1 MKKIT
6 LSALAAMMMSAS
18 SFAQTVTT
26 TYVLQSDAKAINSAI
41 QTPVGKGNT
50 HVVVLCKSL
59 TATGEEAE
67 VADGTAQT
75 AVTNIGAGSNKGM
88 NDEGK
93 DVKPWTQPNAI
104 SNCVAPAAG
113 TLILRSNQTDKD
125 LLPKLQ
131 MDMVFQHINPAE
143 GLPSVVFEN
152 IYIQA
157 KNNGG
162 YPLSMKTTAK
172 DWSDTQENNIIDE
185 FYDIDSVVFRNCVIA
200 EGRSIFRQE
209 NNSSNPTPHHIKN
222 FIFEN
227 NRCYETQPN
236 NKPFPRFYF
245 VSVPDN
251 FVMSNNVFYDMP
263 FAKSLIAFHKS
274 VRTDGT
280 ASKFYIYNNTFMLSG
295 YNFTYNQNGEVLGE
309 VTSNFTLFDGTLAGQ
324 TLFDPNSEVNI
335 YNNLFL
341 GEEEGIQSNPVGA
354 TYTVTINKNK
364 VNCQVDPYNMLE
376 DNTVTMRMDNA
387 DAAPIGFLTTKGN
400 YFSKYWSSPVRPT
413 VTEGVDVHENLNA
426 DNYPFTFDL
435 FNNTAKNNF
444 TVEKANSAGLFTAGV
459 PAVYDFS
466 GAPLFEIPTCV
477 GAPQMYVDQFPV
489 EAEVK
494 VAVTSS
500 VTGYDGY
507 TVTPEKAAYAPGE
520 EVTIVLDAAKLN
532 NNYIKPVTVTWSD
545 GQEANATSRTFT
557 LSDTGIDISATV
569 EIADG
574 VIAAF
579 PYFEN
584 GNSLVSLNANV
595 NAGSNV
601 AKVGMYAPVE
611 GAYALVTEDNKTGN
625 YFQAR
630 PAKFGEDEAASQ
642 MPVISRRTNGDVRSA
657 VGPAYAVF
665 EFSTENYKDVVFSC
679 YVGTD
684 NLALDEQAAEVSLD
698 GETWESLASVKLS
711 EAQRSAEF
719 DGKAGELY
727 GWSKISATLPA
738 KYANQS
744 KVLVRVMGKAVD
756 YTAAAAYVYNS
767 VNGEP
772 DLATATTFEYIGS
785 ILVSGTY
792 DATAV
797 AGVSAVEEAV
807 AAPVKAVENG
817 RVIISKDG
825 KKFTA
830 AGAQVK

>member
-1 MKKIT
+1 MKKFT

-18 SFAQTVTT
+18 SFAEGTVTT
-26 TYVLQSDAKAINSAI
+26 TYVLQSDKNAINSAI
-41 QTPVGKGNT
+41 QTPIGKGNT
-50 HVVVLCKSL
+50 HVIVLVKTLS
-59 TATGEEAE
+59 ATNEEEE
-67 VADGTAQT
+67 VADGTAQS
-75 AVTNIGAGSNKGM
+75 AVTNLGSGTNTGMDAEGAN
-88 NDEGK
+88 
-93 DVKPWTQPNAI
+93 VKPWTQPNTI
-104 SNCVAPAAG
+104 SGPVAPAAG

-157 KNNGG
+157 KSNGG
-162 YPLSMKTTAK
+162 YPLSMKTTNA
-172 DWSDTQENNIIDE
+172 DWSDSPANNLIDE

-209 NNSSNPTPHHIKN
+209 NNSSQPNPHHIKN

-227 NRCYETQPN
+227 NRCYENNPN
-236 NKPFPRFYF
+236 TNPFPRFYF

-251 FVMSNNVFYDMP
+251 FVMNNNVFYDMP
-263 FAKSLIAFHKS
+263 YAKSLIAFHKS

-280 ASKFYIYNNTFMLSG
+280 ASKFYIYNNTFLLSG
-295 YNFTYNQNGEVLGE
+295 YSVDGGTTTQNFV
-309 VTSNFTLFDGTLAGQ
+309 LFDGYLKDQ
-324 TLFDPNSEVNI
+324 TLFDASSEVNI
-335 YNNLFL
+335 YNNLLL
-341 GEEEGIQSNPVGA
+341 GEEEGIKSKPTD
-354 TYTVTINKNK
+354 TYTL
-364 VNCQVDPYNMLE
+364 LE
-376 DNTVTMRMDNA
+376 DNTITMRMLDA
-387 DAAPIGFLTTKGN
+387 DGNNIGFLTTYNN
-400 YFSKYWSSPVRPT
+400 YFSKYWSNPARVYPEEAVSM
-413 VTEGVDVHENLNA
+413 DVNEDLNA
-426 DNYPFTFDL
+426 DDYPFTFDL

-444 TVEKANSAGLFTAGV
+444 TVEKENSAGLFTAGA
-459 PAVYDFS
+459 PAVYDFD
-466 GAPLFEIPTCV
+466 GITPLFEIANCV

-545 GQEANATSRTFT
+545 GQEADATSRTFT

-584 GNSLVSLNANV
+584 GNSLVSLDANV

-611 GAYALVTEDNKTGN
+611 GAYALVTEDNKAGN
-625 YFQAR
+625 YFQSR

-711 EAQRSAEF
+711 EAQRSADF
-719 DGKAGELY
+719 SGTAGELY

-744 KVLVRVMGKAVD
+744 KVLVRVMGKAED

-807 AAPVKAVENG
+807 AAPVKAVEDG

>member
-26 TYVLQSDAKAINSAI
+26 TYVLQSDKSAINSAI
-41 QTPVGKGNT
+41 QMPIGKGNT

-59 TATGEEAE
+59 TATNEEAE
-67 VADGTAQT
+67 IADGTAQT
-75 AVTNIGAGSNKGM
+75 AATNLGSGSNTGKGA
-88 NDEGK
+88 DGTST
-93 DVKPWTQPNAI
+93 KPWTQPGTI
-104 SNCVAPAAG
+104 SGPVAPAAG

-162 YPLSMKTTAK
+162 YPLSMKTTSYQQYVASGK
-172 DWSDTQENNIIDE
+172 TDNKNNDWNDTPENNIVDE

-200 EGRSIFRQE
+200 QGRSIFRQE

-227 NRCYETQPN
+227 NRCYENNPN
-236 NKPFPRFYF
+236 SNPFPRFYF

-263 FAKSLIAFHKS
+263 YAKSLIAFHKS

-280 ASKFYIYNNTFMLSG
+280 ASKFYIYNNTFLLSG
-295 YNFTYNQNGEVLGE
+295 YSNNGTDQNFM
-309 VTSNFTLFDGTLAGQ
+309 LFDGTLAGQ
-324 TLFDPNSEVNI
+324 TLFDESSEVNI

-341 GEEEGIQSNPVGA
+341 GEEEGIQSKPA
-354 TYTVTINKNK
+354 DTYSL
-364 VNCQVDPYNMLE
+364 ME

-387 DAAPIGFLTTKGN
+387 DAAPIGFLTTMGN

-413 VTEGVDVHENLNA
+413 VTEGIDMHNDLDAEA
-426 DNYPFTFDL
+426 YPFTFDL

-459 PAVYDFS
+459 PAVYEAD
-466 GAPLFEIPTCV
+466 GETPLFEIPTCV
-477 GAPQMYVDQFPV
+477 GAPQMYVDKFPV

-494 VAVTSS
+494 VGVTSS

-532 NNYIKPVTVTWSD
+532 NNYIQPVTVTWSD

-584 GNSLVSLNANV
+584 GNSLVSLDANV

-611 GAYALVTEDNKTGN
+611 GAYALVTEDNKAGN
-625 YFQAR
+625 YFQSR

-698 GETWESLASVKLS
+698 GETWEPLASVKLS
-711 EAQRSAEF
+711 EAKRSADF
-719 DGKAGELY
+719 SGTAGELY
-727 GWSKISATLPA
+727 GWSRISATLPA

-744 KVLVRVMGKAVD
+744 KVLVRVMGKAED

-797 AGVSAVEEAV
+797 AGVSAVEEVV

-817 RVIISKDG
+817 RIIISKDG

>member
-26 TYVLQSDAKAINSAI
+26 TYVLQSDKDAINSAI
-41 QTPVGKGNT
+41 QMPIGKGNT

-59 TATGEEAE
+59 TATNEEAE
-67 VADGTAQT
+67 IADGTAQT
-75 AVTNIGAGSNKGM
+75 AATNLGAGSNTGKGA
-88 NDEGK
+88 DGTST
-93 DVKPWTQPNAI
+93 KPWTQPGTTKGP
-104 SNCVAPAAG
+104 VAPAAG

-162 YPLSMKTTAK
+162 YPLSMKTTSWQVDQAK
-172 DWSDTQENNIIDE
+172 EKPAGKNNDWNDTQENNIIDE

-227 NRCYETQPN
+227 NRCYETKPN
-236 NKPFPRFYF
+236 SNPFPRFYF

-263 FAKSLIAFHKS
+263 YAKSLIAFHKS

-295 YNFTYNQNGEVLGE
+295 YSNNGTDQNFM
-309 VTSNFTLFDGTLAGQ
+309 LFDGTLAGQ
-324 TLFDPNSEVNI
+324 TLFDETSEVNI

-341 GEEEGIQSNPVGA
+341 GEEEGIQSKPVD
-354 TYTVTINKNK
+354 TYSL
-364 VNCQVDPYNMLE
+364 ME

-387 DAAPIGFLTTKGN
+387 DAAPIGFLTTMGN

-413 VTEGVDVHENLNA
+413 VAVGMDMHNDLDA
-426 DNYPFTFDL
+426 DAYPFTFDL

-459 PAVYDFS
+459 PAVYEAD
-466 GAPLFEIPTCV
+466 GVTPLFEIPTCV

-520 EVTIVLDAAKLN
+520 EITIVLDAAKLN
-532 NNYIKPVTVTWSD
+532 NNYIQPVTVTWSD

-584 GNSLVSLNANV
+584 GNSLVSLDANV

-711 EAQRSAEF
+711 EAQRSADF
-719 DGKAGELY
+719 RGTAGELY

-756 YTAAAAYVYNS
+756 YTAVAAYVYNS
-767 VNGEP
+767 ANGEL

-807 AAPVKAVENG
+807 AAPVKAVEDG

>member
-26 TYVLQSDAKAINSAI
+26 TYVLQSDKSAINSAI
-41 QTPVGKGNT
+41 QMPIGKGNT

-59 TATGEEAE
+59 TATNEEAE
-67 VADGTAQT
+67 IADGTAQT
-75 AVTNIGAGSNKGM
+75 AATNLSSGSNTGKGA
-88 NDEGK
+88 DGTST
-93 DVKPWTQPNAI
+93 KPWTQPGTI
-104 SNCVAPAAG
+104 SGPVAPAAG

-162 YPLSMKTTAK
+162 YPLSMKTTSYQQYVASGK
-172 DWSDTQENNIIDE
+172 TDNKNNDWNDTPENNIVDE

-200 EGRSIFRQE
+200 QGRSIFRQE

-227 NRCYETQPN
+227 NRCYENNPN
-236 NKPFPRFYF
+236 SNPFPRFYF

-263 FAKSLIAFHKS
+263 YAKSLIAFHKS

-280 ASKFYIYNNTFMLSG
+280 ASKFYIYNNTFLLSG
-295 YNFTYNQNGEVLGE
+295 YSNNGTDQNFM
-309 VTSNFTLFDGTLAGQ
+309 LFDGTLAGQ
-324 TLFDPNSEVNI
+324 TLFDESSEVNI

-341 GEEEGIQSNPVGA
+341 GEEEGIQSKPA
-354 TYTVTINKNK
+354 DTYSLI
-364 VNCQVDPYNMLE
+364 E

-387 DAAPIGFLTTKGN
+387 DGDPIGFLTTKGN

-413 VTEGVDVHENLNA
+413 VAEAVDVHENNLNA

-444 TVEKANSAGLFTAGV
+444 TVEKANSAGLYEAGV
-459 PAVYDFS
+459 SSVDDFD
-466 GAPLFEIPTCV
+466 GTPLFEIPTCV

-532 NNYIKPVTVTWSD
+532 NNYIQPVTVTWSD

-601 AKVGMYAPVE
+601 AKVGMYAPID
-611 GAYALVTEDNKTGN
+611 GAYTLVTEDNKAGN

-698 GETWESLASVKLS
+698 GETWEPLASVKLS
-711 EAQRSAEF
+711 EAKRSADF
-719 DGKAGELY
+719 SGTAGELY
-727 GWSKISATLPA
+727 GWSRISATLPA

-744 KVLVRVMGKAVD
+744 KVLVRVMGKAED

-797 AGVSAVEEAV
+797 AGVSAVEEVV

-817 RVIISKDG
+817 RIIISKDG

>member
-26 TYVLQSDAKAINSAI
+26 TYVLQSDKSAINSAI
-41 QTPVGKGNT
+41 QAPIGKGNT

-75 AVTNIGAGSNKGM
+75 AVTNLGAGTNTGM
-88 NDEGK
+88 NDEGAN
-93 DVKPWTQPNAI
+93 VKPWTQANTI
-104 SNCVAPAAG
+104 GNCVAPAAG

-131 MDMVFQHINPAE
+131 MDMVFQHIVPSE

-162 YPLSMKTTAK
+162 YPLSMKTTSA
-172 DWSDTQENNIIDE
+172 DWSDTPEKNIIDE

-200 EGRSIFRQE
+200 QGRSIFRQE

-227 NRCYETQPN
+227 NRCYETTPN
-236 NKPFPRFYF
+236 SNPFPRFYF

-263 FAKSLIAFHKS
+263 YAKSLIAFHKS

-280 ASKFYIYNNTFMLSG
+280 ASKFYIYNNTFLLSG
-295 YNFTYNQNGEVLGE
+295 YSNNG
-309 VTSNFTLFDGTLAGQ
+309 TDQKFTLFDGTLAGQ
-324 TLFDPNSEVNI
+324 TLFDENSEVNI

-341 GEEEGIQSNPVGA
+341 GEEEGIQSKPA
-354 TYTVTINKNK
+354 DTYSL
-364 VNCQVDPYNMLE
+364 ME
-376 DNTVTMRMDNA
+376 DYTVTMRMDNA
-387 DAAPIGFLTTKGN
+387 DAAAIGYLTTMGN

-413 VTEGVDVHENLNA
+413 VAEGMDMHNDLDA
-426 DNYPFTFDL
+426 DAYPFTFDL

-444 TVEKANSAGLFTAGV
+444 TVEKANSAGLYEAGV
-459 PAVYDFS
+459 PAVYEAD
-466 GAPLFEIPTCV
+466 GETPLFEIPTCV

-532 NNYIKPVTVTWSD
+532 NNYIQPVTVTWSD
-545 GQEANATSRTFT
+545 GQEADATSRTFT

-584 GNSLVSLNANV
+584 GNSLVSLDANV

-601 AKVGMYAPVE
+601 AKVGMYAPID
-611 GAYALVTEDNKTGN
+611 GAYTLVTEDNKAGN

-630 PAKFGEDEAASQ
+630 PAKFGEDEVFHQ

-698 GETWESLASVKLS
+698 GETWESLTSVKLS
-711 EAQRSAEF
+711 DAQRPAEF
-719 DGKAGELY
+719 NGTAGELY
-727 GWSKISATLPA
+727 GWSKIGATLPA

-744 KVLVRVMGKAVD
+744 KVLVRVMGKAED

-767 VNGEP
+767 YNGEP
-772 DLATATTFEYIGS
+772 DVATATTFEYVGS
-785 ILVSGTY
+785 ILISGTY

-807 AAPVKAVENG
+807 AAPVKAVEDG

>member
-18 SFAQTVTT
+18 SFAQKVTT
-26 TYVLQSDAKAINSAI
+26 TYVLQSDKSAINSAI
-41 QTPVGKGNT
+41 QMPIGKGNT

-59 TATGEEAE
+59 TATNEEAE
-67 VADGTAQT
+67 IADGTAQT
-75 AVTNIGAGSNKGM
+75 AVTNIGAGTNTGLGT
-88 NDEGK
+88 DGTK
-93 DVKPWTQPNAI
+93 DSKPWIQANTI
-104 SNCVAPAAG
+104 GNCVAPAAG

-131 MDMVFQHINPAE
+131 MDMVFQHIVPSE

-162 YPLSMKTTAK
+162 YPLSMKTTNA
-172 DWSDTQENNIIDE
+172 DWSDTEENNLIDE

-200 EGRSIFRQE
+200 QGRSIFRQE

-227 NRCYETQPN
+227 NRCYETTPN
-236 NKPFPRFYF
+236 SNPFPRFYF

-263 FAKSLIAFHKS
+263 YAKSLIAFHKS

-280 ASKFYIYNNTFMLSG
+280 ASKFYIYNNTFLLSG
-295 YNFTYNQNGEVLGE
+295 YSNNG
-309 VTSNFTLFDGTLAGQ
+309 TDQKFTLFDGTLAGQ
-324 TLFDPNSEVNI
+324 TLFDESSEVNI

-341 GEEEGIQSNPVGA
+341 GEEEGIQSKPA
-354 TYTVTINKNK
+354 DTYSLV
-364 VNCQVDPYNMLE
+364 E

-387 DAAPIGFLTTKGN
+387 DAAAIGYLTTMGN

-413 VTEGVDVHENLNA
+413 VAEGMDMHNDLDANA
-426 DNYPFTFDL
+426 YPFTFDL

-459 PAVYDFS
+459 PAVYEAD
-466 GAPLFEIPTCV
+466 GETPLFEIPTCV

-494 VAVTSS
+494 VGVTSS

-532 NNYIKPVTVTWSD
+532 NNYIQPVTVTWSD

-584 GNSLVSLNANV
+584 GNSLVSLDANV

-611 GAYALVTEDNKTGN
+611 GTYALVTEDNKAGN

-630 PAKFGEDEAASQ
+630 PAKFGEDGAAYQ
-642 MPVISRRTNGDVRSA
+642 MPVVSRRTNGDVRSA

-684 NLALDEQAAEVSLD
+684 NLALDEQTAEVSLD
-698 GETWESLASVKLS
+698 GETWEYLASVKLS
-711 EAQRSAEF
+711 DAQRSADF
-719 DGKAGELY
+719 SGKAGELY
-727 GWSKISATLPA
+727 GWSKIGAILPA

-744 KVLVRVMGKAVD
+744 KVLVRVMGKAED

-772 DLATATTFEYIGS
+772 DLATATTFEYVGS
-785 ILVSGTY
+785 ILISGTY

-807 AAPVKAVENG
+807 AAPVKAVEDG

>member
-26 TYVLQSDAKAINSAI
+26 TYVLQSDKSAINSAI
-41 QTPVGKGNT
+41 QAPIGKGNT

-59 TATGEEAE
+59 TATGEEE
-67 VADGTAQT
+67 EIADGTAQT
-75 AVTNIGAGSNKGM
+75 AVTNLGAGSNTGLGT
-88 NDEGK
+88 DGTK
-93 DVKPWTQPNAI
+93 DSKPWIQANTI
-104 SNCVAPAAG
+104 GNCVAPAAG

-131 MDMVFQHINPAE
+131 MDMVFQHIVPSE

-162 YPLSMKTTAK
+162 YPLSMKTTNA
-172 DWSDTQENNIIDE
+172 DWSDTEENNLIDE

-200 EGRSIFRQE
+200 QGRSIFRQE

-227 NRCYETQPN
+227 NRCYENNPN
-236 NKPFPRFYF
+236 SNPFPRFYF

-263 FAKSLIAFHKS
+263 YAKSLISFHKS

-295 YNFTYNQNGEVLGE
+295 YSNNG
-309 VTSNFTLFDGTLAGQ
+309 TDQKFTLFDGTLAGQ
-324 TLFDPNSEVNI
+324 TLFDENSEVNI

-341 GEEEGIQSNPVGA
+341 GEEEGIQSKPA
-354 TYTVTINKNK
+354 DTYSL
-364 VNCQVDPYNMLE
+364 ME
-376 DNTVTMRMDNA
+376 DYTVTMRMDNA
-387 DAAPIGFLTTKGN
+387 DAAAIGYLTTMGN

-413 VTEGVDVHENLNA
+413 VAEGMDMHNDLNA
-426 DNYPFTFDL
+426 DDYLFTFDL

-459 PAVYDFS
+459 PAVYEAD
-466 GAPLFEIPTCV
+466 GETPLFEIPTCV

-532 NNYIKPVTVTWSD
+532 NNYIQPVTVTWSD

-569 EIADG
+569 EIVDG

-601 AKVGMYAPVE
+601 AKVGMYAPID
-611 GAYALVTEDNKTGN
+611 GAYALVTEDNKAGN

-630 PAKFGEDEAASQ
+630 PAKFGEDEANSQ

-711 EAQRSAEF
+711 EAKRSAEF
-719 DGKAGELY
+719 NGTAGELY
-727 GWSKISATLPA
+727 GWSYIMATLPA

-744 KVLVRVMGKAVD
+744 KVLVRVMGKAED

-767 VNGEP
+767 YNGEP
-772 DLATATTFEYIGS
+772 DVATATTFEYVGS
-785 ILVSGTY
+785 ILISGTY

>member
-6 LSALAAMMMSAS
+6 LSALAALMMSAS

-26 TYVLQSDAKAINSAI
+26 TYVLQSDKNAINSAI
-41 QTPVGKGNT
+41 QAPIGKGNT

-75 AVTNIGAGSNKGM
+75 AVTNIGAGSNTGM

-93 DVKPWTQPNAI
+93 NEKPWTQPNTI
-104 SNCVAPAAG
+104 GNCVAPAAG

-131 MDMVFQHINPAE
+131 MDMVFQHIVPSE

-162 YPLSMKTTAK
+162 YPLSMKTTSA
-172 DWSDTQENNIIDE
+172 DWSDTEENNLIDE

-200 EGRSIFRQE
+200 QGRSIFRQE

-227 NRCYETQPN
+227 NRCYETTPN
-236 NKPFPRFYF
+236 SNPFPRFYF

-263 FAKSLIAFHKS
+263 YAKSLIAFHKS

-295 YNFTYNQNGEVLGE
+295 YSNNG
-309 VTSNFTLFDGTLAGQ
+309 TDQKFTLFDGTLAGQ
-324 TLFDPNSEVNI
+324 TLFDESSEVNI

-341 GEEEGIQSNPVGA
+341 GEEEGIQSKPA
-354 TYTVTINKNK
+354 DTYSLV
-364 VNCQVDPYNMLE
+364 E
-376 DNTVTMRMDNA
+376 DYTVTMRMDNA
-387 DAAPIGFLTTKGN
+387 DAAAIGYLTTMGN

-413 VTEGVDVHENLNA
+413 VAEGMDMHNDLNA

-444 TVEKANSAGLFTAGV
+444 TVEKENSAGLFTAGV
-459 PAVYDFS
+459 PAVYEAD
-466 GAPLFEIPTCV
+466 GETPLFEIPTCV
-477 GAPQMYVDQFPV
+477 GAPQMYVDKFPV

-494 VAVTSS
+494 VGVTSS

-532 NNYIKPVTVTWSD
+532 NNYIQPVTVTWSD

-601 AKVGMYAPVE
+601 AKVGMYAPVD

-625 YFQAR
+625 YFQSR

-711 EAQRSAEF
+711 EAQRSADF
-719 DGKAGELY
+719 GGTAGELY

-744 KVLVRVMGKAVD
+744 KVLVRVMGKAED

-772 DLATATTFEYIGS
+772 DLATATTFEYVGS
-785 ILVSGTY
+785 ILISGTY

-807 AAPVKAVENG
+807 AAPVKAVEDG

>member
-6 LSALAAMMMSAS
+6 LSALAAVMMSAS

-26 TYVLQSDAKAINSAI
+26 TYVLQSDKSAINNAI
-41 QTPVGKGNT
+41 QMPIGKGNT

-59 TATGEEAE
+59 TATNEEAE
-67 VADGTAQT
+67 IADGTAQT
-75 AVTNIGAGSNKGM
+75 AATNLGSGSNTGKGA
-88 NDEGK
+88 DGTST
-93 DVKPWTQPNAI
+93 KPWTQPGTI
-104 SNCVAPAAG
+104 SGPVAPAAG
-113 TLILRSNQTDKD
+113 TLIIRSNQTDKD

-162 YPLSMKTTAK
+162 YPLSMKTTSYQQYVASGK
-172 DWSDTQENNIIDE
+172 TDNKNNDWNDTPENNIIDE

-200 EGRSIFRQE
+200 QGRSIFRQE

-227 NRCYETQPN
+227 NRCYENNPN
-236 NKPFPRFYF
+236 SNPFPRFYF

-263 FAKSLIAFHKS
+263 YAKSLIAFHKS

-295 YNFTYNQNGEVLGE
+295 YSNNGTDQNFM
-309 VTSNFTLFDGTLAGQ
+309 LFDGTLAGQ
-324 TLFDPNSEVNI
+324 TLFDENSEVNI

-341 GEEEGIQSNPVGA
+341 GEEEGIQSKPA
-354 TYTVTINKNK
+354 DTYSL
-364 VNCQVDPYNMLE
+364 ME

-387 DAAPIGFLTTKGN
+387 DAAAIGYLTTMGN

-413 VTEGVDVHENLNA
+413 VAEGMDMHNDLDA
-426 DNYPFTFDL
+426 DAYPFTFDL

-444 TVEKANSAGLFTAGV
+444 TVEKTNSAGLFTAGV
-459 PAVYDFS
+459 PAVYEAD
-466 GAPLFEIPTCV
+466 GETPLFEIPTCV

-532 NNYIKPVTVTWSD
+532 NNYIQPVTVTWSD

-584 GNSLVSLNANV
+584 GNSLVSLDANV

-611 GAYALVTEDNKTGN
+611 GAYALVTEDNKAGN

-711 EAQRSAEF
+711 EAKRSADF
-719 DGKAGELY
+719 SGTAGELY

-744 KVLVRVMGKAVD
+744 KVLVRVMGKAED

>member
-26 TYVLQSDAKAINSAI
+26 TYVLQSDKDAINSAI
-41 QTPVGKGNT
+41 QMPIGKGNT

-67 VADGTAQT
+67 VADGTAYKD
-75 AVTNIGAGSNKGM
+75 ATNLGAGSNTGKGA
-88 NDEGK
+88 DGTST
-93 DVKPWTQPNAI
+93 KPWTQPGTTKGP
-104 SNCVAPAAG
+104 VAPAAG

-152 IYIQA
+152 IYIRA

-162 YPLSMKTTAK
+162 YPLSMKTTSYQQYVASGK
-172 DWSDTQENNIIDE
+172 TDNKNNDWNDTPENNIVDE

-263 FAKSLIAFHKS
+263 YATSLIAFHKS

-295 YNFTYNQNGEVLGE
+295 YSKNGTDQNFM
-309 VTSNFTLFDGTLAGQ
+309 LFDGTLAGQ
-324 TLFDPNSEVNI
+324 TLFDETSEVNI

-341 GEEEGIQSNPVGA
+341 GEEEGIQSKPED
-354 TYTVTINKNK
+354 TYSL
-364 VNCQVDPYNMLE
+364 ME

-387 DAAPIGFLTTKGN
+387 DAAPIGFLTTMGN

-413 VTEGVDVHENLNA
+413 VAVGMDMHNDLDA
-426 DNYPFTFDL
+426 DAYPFTFDL

-459 PAVYDFS
+459 PAVYEAD
-466 GAPLFEIPTCV
+466 GATPLFEIPTCV

-532 NNYIKPVTVTWSD
+532 NNYIQPVTVTWSD

-630 PAKFGEDEAASQ
+630 PAKFGEDEATSQ

-711 EAQRSAEF
+711 EAQRSADF
-719 DGKAGELY
+719 KGTAGELY

-807 AAPVKAVENG
+807 AAPVKAVEDG

>member
-6 LSALAAMMMSAS
+6 LSTLAAVMMSAS

-26 TYVLQSDAKAINSAI
+26 TYVLQSDKNAINSAI
-41 QTPVGKGNT
+41 QAPIGKGNT

-67 VADGTAQT
+67 IADGTAQT
-75 AVTNIGAGSNKGM
+75 AVTNIGAGTNTGLGT
-88 NDEGK
+88 DGTK
-93 DVKPWTQPNAI
+93 DSKPWIQANTI
-104 SNCVAPAAG
+104 GNCVAPAAG

-131 MDMVFQHINPAE
+131 MDMVFQHIVPSE

-162 YPLSMKTTAK
+162 YPLSMKTTSA
-172 DWSDTQENNIIDE
+172 DWSDTEENNLIDE

-200 EGRSIFRQE
+200 QGRSIFRQE

-227 NRCYETQPN
+227 NRCYETTPN
-236 NKPFPRFYF
+236 SNPFPRFYF

-263 FAKSLIAFHKS
+263 YAKSLIAFHKS

-280 ASKFYIYNNTFMLSG
+280 ASKFYIYNNTFLLSG
-295 YNFTYNQNGEVLGE
+295 YSNNG
-309 VTSNFTLFDGTLAGQ
+309 TDQKFTLFDGTLAGQ
-324 TLFDPNSEVNI
+324 TLFDESSEVNI

-341 GEEEGIQSNPVGA
+341 GEEEGIQSKPA
-354 TYTVTINKNK
+354 DTYSLV
-364 VNCQVDPYNMLE
+364 E
-376 DNTVTMRMDNA
+376 DYTVTMRMDNA
-387 DAAPIGFLTTKGN
+387 DAAAIGYLTTMGN

-413 VTEGVDVHENLNA
+413 VAEGMDMHNDLDANA
-426 DNYPFTFDL
+426 YPFTFDL

-444 TVEKANSAGLFTAGV
+444 TVEKENSAGLFTAGV
-459 PAVYDFS
+459 PAVYEAD
-466 GAPLFEIPTCV
+466 GETPLFEIPTCV

-494 VAVTSS
+494 VGVTSS

-532 NNYIKPVTVTWSD
+532 NNYIQPVTVTWSD

-625 YFQAR
+625 YFQSR

-711 EAQRSAEF
+711 EAKRSAEF
-719 DGKAGELY
+719 SGTAGELY

-744 KVLVRVMGKAVD
+744 KVLVRVMGKAED

-772 DLATATTFEYIGS
+772 DLATATTFEYVGS
-785 ILVSGTY
+785 ILISGTY

-807 AAPVKAVENG
+807 AAPVKAVEDG